1 MARVFI
7 SLGSNLGDRAAFLRL
22 AVRGMRGIGNVVAVS
37 SLYETTPVGYLD
49 QPDFL
54 NAVVALETTLPPQ
67 AVLAALRVLE
77 DAAGRQRPFPNAP
90 RTLDLDLVL
99 YDEVVMQTPE
109 LTLPHP
115 RFHERAFVLVPLA
128 ELAPAVRHPVLG
140 KTVAEL
146 LDALGDV
153 HHAVR
158 KVAGPAWADTPT
170 ENA

>member
-7 SLGSNLGDRAAFLRL
+7 GLGSNLGDRAAFLRL
-22 AVRGMRGIGNVVAVS
+22 AVRGMREIGNVVAVS
-37 SLYETTPVGYLD
+37 SLYETTPVGYRD

-77 DAAGRQRPFPNAP
+77 VAAGRQRPFPNAP

-115 RFHERAFVLVPLA
+115 RLHERAFVLVPLA
-128 ELAPAVRHPVLG
+128 ELAPAVRHPLLG
-140 KTVAEL
+140 KTVADL

-153 HHAVR
+153 SVVVR
-158 KVAGPAWADTPT
+158 KIASPTWADTPA